1 MAHRLGLLLPLLLG
15 QICSQLLGTSGNS
28 MLHYWNLRAENGS
41 WGSKRIQ
48 DNVSVA
54 SAHTLL
60 FSLDYQHVQ
69 TPFEITLWIMLASLA
84 KIGKWGIS
92 RGFPRE
98 LPNRDS
104 GAWSGWGDL
113 RAFPDVKKGT
123 LFLIEQRKAN
133 WNICLL
139 FSAKMI
145 FILIAQT
152 FLQWSCSNVGGLPVG
167 GGKNR
172 PSKGI

>member
-15 QICSQLLGTSGNS
+15 QLCSQLLGTSGNS
-28 MLHYWNLRAENGS
+28 MMHYWNLRAENGS

-48 DNVSVA
+48 DNASVV

-92 RGFPRE
+92 RSFPRE
-98 LPNRDS
+98 LLNRDS
-104 GAWSGWGDL
+104 GAGSGRGDL
-113 RAFPDVKKGT
+113 RAFSDVKNGT
-123 LFLIEQRKAN
+123 LFLIDQRKAN

-139 FSAKMI
+139 CSAKVI
-145 FILIAQT
+145 FIFIAQT
-152 FLQWSCSNVGGLPVG
+152 FLQWSCSYVGGLPVG
-167 GGKNR
+167 GGRNR
-172 PSKGI
+172 PSKGT